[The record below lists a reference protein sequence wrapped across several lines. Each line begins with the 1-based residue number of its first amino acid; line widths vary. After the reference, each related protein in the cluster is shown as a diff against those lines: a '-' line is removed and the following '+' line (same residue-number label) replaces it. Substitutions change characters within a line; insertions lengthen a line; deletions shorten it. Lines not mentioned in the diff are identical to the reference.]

1 MMSESQALETLSRE
15 DPEAAGDAR
24 AALAWL
30 TGDEGLETISLL
42 RLQEFLWYALP
53 VKWPMSTPG
62 RVGVAK
68 ALGRLFLLAGLDRYA
83 GVCSSTGT
91 EKIINAYADG
101 HEEGIAAYTE
111 AIEESNAAPP
121 DTELLAWGSVMG
133 SQERAAYDAC
143 AAALELAFASGEL
156 SVGVR
161 GWRTRRLDIVNRWLT
176 GECFPGGPTPPD
188 TPATGEI
195 ASPQTP
201 LTPLGSHGTD
211 TWLGRISAERI
222 DAWAHGRPG
231 ERSRLARGLIP
242 RLLEPPAVPEDPLP
256 TLRWLLGRAGEGL
269 RLTAR
274 HYIAPALVTEA
285 VEEFG
290 WRDQLVGTLRQ
301 ELDVFPLHTLRGLAQ
316 TEMGAIRRRSA
327 SLVLTKT
334 GKLMTAD
341 PAARWHIGTAA
352 LIGPDD
358 GPQPDFSV
366 AVREAALM
374 VILTSGPTGYDE
386 LTKQLTDLHGV
397 EGWAAGGGRHGTG
410 LHSTGLASAVRT
422 ELYTLRHRLWAL
434 HLLGAERSFSAPLAL
449 NETGVAAARR
459 ARGGHRRL
467 HRGHRG
473 VERGPSGHRPARL
486 GLGHGPAGARRLR
499 RLRRR
504 PGTGLRL
511 RRAMRGGAR
520 LAHPADGDRQPLA
533 DRPARGRRR
542 PAGPRRPAG
551 RLRRRGRS
559 RRWST
564 GR

>member
-1 MMSESQALETLSRE
+1 MMTESQALETLTRE

-83 GVCSSTGT
+83 GVCSSPGT
-91 EKIINAYADG
+91 EKIITAYADG

-156 SVGVR
+156 SVGAR
-161 GWRTRRLDIVNRWLT
+161 GWRTRRVDIVNRWLT
-176 GECFPGGPTPPD
+176 GCPAEDLDKDAETDETGQPQDGGQ
-188 TPATGEI
+188 GN
-195 ASPQTP
+195 
-201 LTPLGSHGTD
+201 D
-211 TWLGRISAERI
+211 TWLSRISAERI

-242 RLLEPPAVPEDPLP
+242 RLLEPPAVPDDPLP
-256 TLRWLLGRAGEGL
+256 TLRWLLGHAAEGL

-301 ELDVFPLHTLRGLAQ
+301 ELDVFPLHTLRGMVQ
-316 TEMGAIRRRSA
+316 SEMGAVRRSGT

-374 VILTSGPTGYDE
+374 LILANGPTGYDE
-386 LTKQLTDLHGV
+386 LTRLLTDIHGV
-397 EGWAAGGGRHGTG
+397 EGWAARGASSGTGRHGTGLHGTG

-422 ELYTLRHRLWAL
+422 ELYSLRHRLWAL
-434 HLLGAERSFSAPLAL
+434 HLLGTERSFSAPLSL
-449 NETGVAAARR
+449 TETGVTAALSALLAR
-459 ARGGHRRL
+459 AL
-467 HRGHRG
+467 
-473 VERGPSGHRPARL
+473 RPRHHL
-486 GLGHGPAGARRLR
+486 GLG
-499 RLRRR
+499 
-504 PGTGLRL
+504 
-511 RRAMRGGAR
+511 
-520 LAHPADGDRQPLA
+520 
-533 DRPARGRRR
+533 
-542 PAGPRRPAG
+542 
-551 RLRRRGRS
+551 
-559 RRWST
+559 
-564 GR
+564 

>member
-68 ALGRLFLLAGLDRYA
+68 ALGRVFLLAGLDRYA
-83 GVCSSTGT
+83 GVCSSAGT

-156 SVGVR
+156 SVGAR
-161 GWRTRRLDIVNRWLT
+161 GWRTKRVDIVNRWLT
-176 GECFPGGPTPPD
+176 GPPTGDLDSDAEPGPALDADVEPGPALNGGGEPG
-188 TPATGEI
+188 PALDG
-195 ASPQTP
+195 SP
-201 LTPLGSHGTD
+201 GTD

-231 ERSRLARGLIP
+231 ERSRLARSLIP
-242 RLLEPPAVPEDPLP
+242 RLLEPPAVPDDPLP

-274 HYIAPALVTEA
+274 YYIAPALVTEA

-290 WRDQLVGTLRQ
+290 WRGQLVGTLRQ
-301 ELDVFPLHTLRGLAQ
+301 ELDVFPLHTLRGMAQ
-316 TEMGAIRRRSA
+316 SEMGAIRRRST

-397 EGWAAGGGRHGTG
+397 EGWAAGGTGAGRAGVGRHGTG

-422 ELYTLRHRLWAL
+422 ELYALRHRLWAL
-434 HLLGAERSFSAPLAL
+434 HLLGTERSFSAPLSL
-449 NETGVAAARR
+449 TETGVAAALSALLAR
-459 ARGGHRRL
+459 AL
-467 HRGHRG
+467 
-473 VERGPSGHRPARL
+473 RPRHHL
-486 GLGHGPAGARRLR
+486 GLG
-499 RLRRR
+499 
-504 PGTGLRL
+504 
-511 RRAMRGGAR
+511 
-520 LAHPADGDRQPLA
+520 
-533 DRPARGRRR
+533 
-542 PAGPRRPAG
+542 
-551 RLRRRGRS
+551 
-559 RRWST
+559 
-564 GR
+564 

>member
-1 MMSESQALETLSRE
+1 MMTESQALETLTRE
-15 DPEAAGDAR
+15 DPEAADDAR

-68 ALGRLFLLAGLDRYA
+68 ALGRLFLLAGMDRYA
-83 GVCSSTGT
+83 GVCSSAGT
-91 EKIINAYADG
+91 ENIITAYAEG

-121 DTELLAWGSVMG
+121 DTDLLAWGSVMG
-133 SQERAAYDAC
+133 PQERAAYDAC

-156 SVGVR
+156 CVGAR
-161 GWRTRRLDIVNRWLT
+161 GWRSRRMEIVNRWLT
-176 GECFPGGPTPPD
+176 GRPEAGDGPL
-188 TPATGEI
+188 
-195 ASPQTP
+195 ASDG
-201 LTPLGSHGTD
+201 LLAGSDAEAGLGADGLGADGLPGTD

-231 ERSRLARGLIP
+231 ERSRLARTLIP
-242 RLLEPPAVPEDPLP
+242 RLLEPPAVPDDPLP
-256 TLRWLLGRAGEGL
+256 TLRWLLGHADEGL

-274 HYIAPALVTEA
+274 HYISPALVTEA

-301 ELDVFPLHTLRGLAQ
+301 ELDVFPLHTLRGMAQ
-316 TEMGAIRRRSA
+316 SEMGAIRRSRT

-366 AVREAALM
+366 AVREAALL

-386 LTKQLTDLHGV
+386 LTRVLTDLHGV
-397 EGWAAGGGRHGTG
+397 EGWAAGGSSGRRSPGQHRTGHYGTG
-410 LHSTGLASAVRT
+410 QYGAGRTGTGLASAVRT

-449 NETGVAAARR
+449 NETGVAAALSALLAR
-459 ARGGHRRL
+459 AL
-467 HRGHRG
+467 
-473 VERGPSGHRPARL
+473 RPRHHL
-486 GLGHGPAGARRLR
+486 GLG
-499 RLRRR
+499 
-504 PGTGLRL
+504 
-511 RRAMRGGAR
+511 
-520 LAHPADGDRQPLA
+520 
-533 DRPARGRRR
+533 
-542 PAGPRRPAG
+542 
-551 RLRRRGRS
+551 
-559 RRWST
+559 
-564 GR
+564 

>member
-1 MMSESQALETLSRE
+1 MMSESQALETLTRE
-15 DPEAAGDAR
+15 DPEAAGDAK

-53 VKWPMSTPG
+53 VKWPMSTSG

-68 ALGRLFLLAGLDRYA
+68 ALGRLFTLAGLDRYA
-83 GVCSSTGT
+83 EVCSCAQT
-91 EKIINAYADG
+91 EKIITAYSDG

-133 SQERAAYDAC
+133 PQDRAAYDAC

-156 SVGVR
+156 CVGAR
-161 GWRTRRLDIVNRWLT
+161 GWRTRRMEIVNRWLT
-176 GECFPGGPTPPD
+176 GRPEAGDGPL
-188 TPATGEI
+188 ATDGLLAGSDAE
-195 ASPQTP
+195 AG
-201 LTPLGSHGTD
+201 LGAGALDADGLGADGLGADGLPGTD

-231 ERSRLARGLIP
+231 ERSRLARTLIP
-242 RLLEPPAVPEDPLP
+242 RLLEPPAVPDDPLP
-256 TLRWLLGRAGEGL
+256 TLRWLLGHADEGL

-274 HYIAPALVTEA
+274 HYISPALVTEA

-301 ELDVFPLHTLRGLAQ
+301 ELDVFPLHTLRGMAQ
-316 TEMGAIRRRSA
+316 SEMGAIRRSRT

-366 AVREAALM
+366 AVREAALL

-386 LTKQLTDLHGV
+386 LTRVLTDLHGV
-397 EGWAAGGGRHGTG
+397 EGWAAGGGSGRRAGQQRHGTG

-422 ELYTLRHRLWAL
+422 ELYALRHRLWAL
-434 HLLGAERSFSAPLAL
+434 HLLGTERSFSAPLSL
-449 NETGVAAARR
+449 TETGVAAALSALLAR
-459 ARGGHRRL
+459 AL
-467 HRGHRG
+467 
-473 VERGPSGHRPARL
+473 RPRHHL
-486 GLGHGPAGARRLR
+486 GLG
-499 RLRRR
+499 
-504 PGTGLRL
+504 
-511 RRAMRGGAR
+511 
-520 LAHPADGDRQPLA
+520 
-533 DRPARGRRR
+533 
-542 PAGPRRPAG
+542 
-551 RLRRRGRS
+551 
-559 RRWST
+559 
-564 GR
+564 

>member
-1 MMSESQALETLSRE
+1 MMTESQALETLTRE
-15 DPEAAGDAR
+15 DPEAADDAR

-30 TGDEGLETISLL
+30 TGDDGLETISLL

-62 RVGVAK
+62 RVGVAR

-83 GVCSSTGT
+83 GVCSSAGT
-91 EKIINAYADG
+91 ESIITAYAEG

-121 DTELLAWGSVMG
+121 DTDLLAWGSVMG
-133 SQERAAYDAC
+133 PQERAAYDAC
-143 AAALELAFASGEL
+143 AAALELAFAAGEL
-156 SVGVR
+156 CVGAR
-161 GWRTRRLDIVNRWLT
+161 GWRTRRMDIVNRWLT
-176 GECFPGGPTPPD
+176 GRPD
-188 TPATGEI
+188 ASEGLLDGTDMALGADGAT
-195 ASPQTP
+195 
-201 LTPLGSHGTD
+201 GTD

-231 ERSRLARGLIP
+231 ERSRLARTLIP
-242 RLLEPPAVPEDPLP
+242 RLLEPPAVPDDPLP
-256 TLRWLLGRAGEGL
+256 TLAWLLGHAGQGL

-301 ELDVFPLHTLRGLAQ
+301 ELDVFPLHTLRGMAQ
-316 TEMGAIRRRSA
+316 SEMGAVRRSRT

-366 AVREAALM
+366 AVREAALL

-386 LTKQLTDLHGV
+386 LTRVLTDLHGV
-397 EGWAAGGGRHGTG
+397 EGWAAGGTGRHGTG
-410 LHSTGLASAVRT
+410 QYGGGRSGAGLASAVRT
-422 ELYTLRHRLWAL
+422 ELYALRHRLWAL

-449 NETGVAAARR
+449 TETGVAAALSALLAR
-459 ARGGHRRL
+459 AL
-467 HRGHRG
+467 
-473 VERGPSGHRPARL
+473 RPRHHL
-486 GLGHGPAGARRLR
+486 GLG
-499 RLRRR
+499 
-504 PGTGLRL
+504 
-511 RRAMRGGAR
+511 
-520 LAHPADGDRQPLA
+520 
-533 DRPARGRRR
+533 
-542 PAGPRRPAG
+542 
-551 RLRRRGRS
+551 
-559 RRWST
+559 
-564 GR
+564 

>member
-1 MMSESQALETLSRE
+1 MMTESQALETLTRE

-68 ALGRLFLLAGLDRYA
+68 ALSRLFLLAGLDRYA
-83 GVCSSTGT
+83 RVCSSPCT
-91 EKIINAYADG
+91 ERIITAYADG

-133 SQERAAYDAC
+133 SQERAASEAC

-156 SVGVR
+156 SAGAR
-161 GWRTRRLDIVNRWLT
+161 GWRSKRVDIVNRWLT
-176 GECFPGGPTPPD
+176 DHPEITVSPLADGGP
-188 TPATGEI
+188 GN
-195 ASPQTP
+195 
-201 LTPLGSHGTD
+201 D
-211 TWLGRISAERI
+211 TWLSRISAERI

-242 RLLEPPAVPEDPLP
+242 RLLEPPAVPDDPLP
-256 TLRWLLGRAGEGL
+256 TLGWLLGHADEGM

-274 HYIAPALVTEA
+274 NYIAPALVAEA
-285 VEEFG
+285 VDTFG

-301 ELDVFPLHTLRGLAQ
+301 ELDVFPLHTLRGMAQ
-316 TEMGAIRRRSA
+316 TEMGAIRRRRTT
-327 SLVLTKT
+327 LVLTKT

-366 AVREAALM
+366 AVREAALL

-386 LTKQLTDLHGV
+386 LTRVLTDIHGV
-397 EGWAAGGGRHGTG
+397 EGWATGAGTGRSGAGQHTSGQHGTG
-410 LHSTGLASAVRT
+410 QHGTGQHGNGLASAVRT

-434 HLLGAERSFSAPLAL
+434 HLLGDERRFSAPISLT
-449 NETGVAAARR
+449 ETGVAAALSALLAR
-459 ARGGHRRL
+459 AL
-467 HRGHRG
+467 
-473 VERGPSGHRPARL
+473 RPRHHL
-486 GLGHGPAGARRLR
+486 GLG
-499 RLRRR
+499 
-504 PGTGLRL
+504 
-511 RRAMRGGAR
+511 
-520 LAHPADGDRQPLA
+520 
-533 DRPARGRRR
+533 
-542 PAGPRRPAG
+542 
-551 RLRRRGRS
+551 
-559 RRWST
+559 
-564 GR
+564 

>member
-83 GVCSSTGT
+83 GVCSSAGT

-156 SVGVR
+156 SVGAR
-161 GWRTRRLDIVNRWLT
+161 GWRTKRVNIVNRWLCLPGGT
-176 GECFPGGPTPPD
+176 SFPGGTTPPDPPEHGGAPRPPTPP
-188 TPATGEI
+188 
-195 ASPQTP
+195 SPP
-201 LTPLGSHGTD
+201 SD

-231 ERSRLARGLIP
+231 ERSRLARSLIP
-242 RLLEPPAVPEDPLP
+242 RLLEPPAVPDDPLP
-256 TLRWLLGRAGEGL
+256 TLRWLLGRADEGL

-301 ELDVFPLHTLRGLAQ
+301 ELDVFPLHTLRGMAQ
-316 TEMGAIRRRSA
+316 TEMGAIRRRST

-397 EGWAAGGGRHGTG
+397 EGWAAGGGAGAGRAGGGRHGTG

-422 ELYTLRHRLWAL
+422 ELYALRHRLWAL
-434 HLLGAERSFSAPLAL
+434 HLLGTERSFSAPLSL
-449 NETGVAAARR
+449 TETGVAAALSALLAR
-459 ARGGHRRL
+459 AL
-467 HRGHRG
+467 
-473 VERGPSGHRPARL
+473 RPRHHL
-486 GLGHGPAGARRLR
+486 GLG
-499 RLRRR
+499 
-504 PGTGLRL
+504 
-511 RRAMRGGAR
+511 
-520 LAHPADGDRQPLA
+520 
-533 DRPARGRRR
+533 
-542 PAGPRRPAG
+542 
-551 RLRRRGRS
+551 
-559 RRWST
+559 
-564 GR
+564 

>member
-1 MMSESQALETLSRE
+1 MMTESQALETLTRE
-15 DPEAAGDAR
+15 DPEAAGDAK

-68 ALGRLFLLAGLDRYA
+68 ALGRLFMLAGLDRYA

-91 EKIINAYADG
+91 ENIITAYADG

-156 SVGVR
+156 SAGAR
-161 GWRTRRLDIVNRWLT
+161 GWRTRRVDIVNRWLT
-176 GECFPGGPTPPD
+176 GRPEISAAPPVGEDD
-188 TPATGEI
+188 TGYMHDGAP
-195 ASPQTP
+195 
-201 LTPLGSHGTD
+201 GTD

-242 RLLEPPAVPEDPLP
+242 RLLEPPVLPADPLP
-256 TLRWLLGRAGEGL
+256 TLRWLLSHADEGM

-274 HYIAPALVTEA
+274 HYIAPALVAEA
-285 VEEFG
+285 VDTFG

-301 ELDVFPLHTLRGLAQ
+301 ELDVFPLHTLRGMAQ
-316 TEMGAIRRRSA
+316 SEMGAIRRSRT

-374 VILTSGPTGYDE
+374 VILTSGPTGYDD
-386 LTKQLTDLHGV
+386 LTRLLTDIHGV
-397 EGWAAGGGRHGTG
+397 EGWASAG
-410 LHSTGLASAVRT
+410 STGLASAVRT

-434 HLLGAERSFSAPLAL
+434 HLLGAERSFTAPLSL
-449 NETGVAAARR
+449 TDTGVTAALSALLARALR
-459 ARGGHRRL
+459 PRHHL
-467 HRGHRG
+467 
-473 VERGPSGHRPARL
+473 GPG
-486 GLGHGPAGARRLR
+486 
-499 RLRRR
+499 
-504 PGTGLRL
+504 
-511 RRAMRGGAR
+511 
-520 LAHPADGDRQPLA
+520 
-533 DRPARGRRR
+533 
-542 PAGPRRPAG
+542 
-551 RLRRRGRS
+551 
-559 RRWST
+559 
-564 GR
+564 

>member
-1 MMSESQALETLSRE
+1 MMTESQALETLTRE

-83 GVCSSTGT
+83 GVCCSAVT
-91 EKIINAYADG
+91 EKIITAYADG

-156 SVGVR
+156 SVGGR
-161 GWRTRRLDIVNRWLT
+161 GWRIKRVEIVNRWLT
-176 GECFPGGPTPPD
+176 GR
-188 TPATGEI
+188 PAEDLENGTETGQ
-195 ASPQTP
+195 AHDGAA
-201 LTPLGSHGTD
+201 GSD

-231 ERSRLARGLIP
+231 ERSRLARVLIP
-242 RLLEPPAVPEDPLP
+242 RLLEPPAVPDDPLP
-256 TLRWLLGRAGEGL
+256 TLRWLLGHAGEGL

-285 VEEFG
+285 VDMFG

-301 ELDVFPLHTLRGLAQ
+301 ELDVFPLHTLRGMAQ
-316 TEMGAIRRRSA
+316 SEMGAIRRSRT

-374 VILTSGPTGYDE
+374 LILTNGPTGYDE
-386 LTKQLTDLHGV
+386 LTRLLTDIHGV
-397 EGWAAGGGRHGTG
+397 EGWAARGGISSGPGR
-410 LHSTGLASAVRT
+410 HSTGLASAVRT
-422 ELYTLRHRLWAL
+422 ELYALRHRLWAL
-434 HLLGAERSFSAPLAL
+434 HLLGTERSFSAPLSL
-449 NETGVAAARR
+449 TETGVAAALSALLAR
-459 ARGGHRRL
+459 AL
-467 HRGHRG
+467 
-473 VERGPSGHRPARL
+473 RPRHHL
-486 GLGHGPAGARRLR
+486 GLG
-499 RLRRR
+499 
-504 PGTGLRL
+504 
-511 RRAMRGGAR
+511 
-520 LAHPADGDRQPLA
+520 
-533 DRPARGRRR
+533 
-542 PAGPRRPAG
+542 
-551 RLRRRGRS
+551 
-559 RRWST
+559 
-564 GR
+564 

>member
-1 MMSESQALETLSRE
+1 MMTESQALEVLSRE

-62 RVGVAK
+62 RVGVAR

-83 GVCSSTGT
+83 GVCSSPGT
-91 EKIINAYADG
+91 EKIITAYAGG
-101 HEEGIAAYTE
+101 HEDGIAAYTE
-111 AIEESNAAPP
+111 GIEESNAAPP

-133 SQERAAYDAC
+133 PQERAAYDAC

-156 SVGVR
+156 SVGAR
-161 GWRTRRLDIVNRWLT
+161 GWRTKRVDIVNRWLT
-176 GECFPGGPTPPD
+176 GRPAEDLEAGL
-188 TPATGEI
+188 ATGQPLNG
-195 ASPQTP
+195 SP
-201 LTPLGSHGTD
+201 GTD

-242 RLLEPPAVPEDPLP
+242 RLLEPPAVPDDPLP
-256 TLRWLLGRAGEGL
+256 TLRWLLGHADEGL

-274 HYIAPALVTEA
+274 YYIAPALVTEA
-285 VEEFG
+285 VDTFG

-301 ELDVFPLHTLRGLAQ
+301 ELDVFPLHTLRGMAQ
-316 TEMGAIRRRSA
+316 SEMGAIRRSRT

-366 AVREAALM
+366 AVREAALL

-386 LTKQLTDLHGV
+386 LTRQLTDIHGV
-397 EGWAAGGGRHGTG
+397 EGWAAGGGTSSGA
-410 LHSTGLASAVRT
+410 GLASAVRT
-422 ELYTLRHRLWAL
+422 ELYALRQRLWAL
-434 HLLGAERSFSAPLAL
+434 HLLATERSFNAPMSLT
-449 NETGVAAARR
+449 ETGVAAALSALLAR
-459 ARGGHRRL
+459 AL
-467 HRGHRG
+467 
-473 VERGPSGHRPARL
+473 RPRHHL
-486 GLGHGPAGARRLR
+486 GLG
-499 RLRRR
+499 
-504 PGTGLRL
+504 
-511 RRAMRGGAR
+511 
-520 LAHPADGDRQPLA
+520 
-533 DRPARGRRR
+533 
-542 PAGPRRPAG
+542 
-551 RLRRRGRS
+551 
-559 RRWST
+559 
-564 GR
+564 

>member
-83 GVCSSTGT
+83 GVCSSAGT
-91 EKIINAYADG
+91 EKIITAYADG

-156 SVGVR
+156 SVGTR
-161 GWRTRRLDIVNRWLT
+161 GWRTKRVDIVNRWLT
-176 GECFPGGPTPPD
+176 GRPAGDLPVDLPAGDLDGGL
-188 TPATGEI
+188 PAGDLDGGLPAGDLDGGAELGQ
-195 ASPQTP
+195 AQDGSP
-201 LTPLGSHGTD
+201 GTD

-231 ERSRLARGLIP
+231 ERSRLARELIP
-242 RLLEPPAVPEDPLP
+242 RLLELPAVPDDPLP
-256 TLRWLLGRAGEGL
+256 TLRWLLGRAREGL

-301 ELDVFPLHTLRGLAQ
+301 ELDVFPLHTLRGMAQ
-316 TEMGAIRRRSA
+316 SEMGAIRRRSTT
-327 SLVLTKT
+327 LVLTKT

-397 EGWAAGGGRHGTG
+397 EGWAAAGGAGSGRAGSGRHGTG

-422 ELYTLRHRLWAL
+422 ELYALRHRLWAL
-434 HLLGAERSFSAPLAL
+434 HLLGTERSFSAPLSL
-449 NETGVAAARR
+449 TETGVAAALSALLAR
-459 ARGGHRRL
+459 AL
-467 HRGHRG
+467 
-473 VERGPSGHRPARL
+473 RPRHHL
-486 GLGHGPAGARRLR
+486 GLG
-499 RLRRR
+499 
-504 PGTGLRL
+504 
-511 RRAMRGGAR
+511 
-520 LAHPADGDRQPLA
+520 
-533 DRPARGRRR
+533 
-542 PAGPRRPAG
+542 
-551 RLRRRGRS
+551 
-559 RRWST
+559 
-564 GR
+564 

>member
-30 TGDEGLETISLL
+30 TGDEGLEAISLL

-68 ALGRLFLLAGLDRYA
+68 ALGRVFLLAGLDRYA
-83 GVCSSTGT
+83 GVCSSAGT

-156 SVGVR
+156 SVGAR
-161 GWRTRRLDIVNRWLT
+161 GWRTKRVDIVNRWLT
-176 GECFPGGPTPPD
+176 GRPTGDLDGDAEPGLALDADAEPGL
-188 TPATGEI
+188 ALNGGGELGQ
-195 ASPQTP
+195 ALDGSP
-201 LTPLGSHGTD
+201 GTD

-242 RLLEPPAVPEDPLP
+242 RLLEPPAVPDDPLP

-274 HYIAPALVTEA
+274 YYIAPALVTEA

-301 ELDVFPLHTLRGLAQ
+301 ELDVFPLHTLRGMAQ
-316 TEMGAIRRRSA
+316 SEMGAIRRRST

-358 GPQPDFSV
+358 GPQPDFPV

-374 VILTSGPTGYDE
+374 LILTNGPTGYDE
-386 LTKQLTDLHGV
+386 LTRLLTDIHGV
-397 EGWAAGGGRHGTG
+397 EGWAASSGPGR

-422 ELYTLRHRLWAL
+422 ELYALRHRLWAL
-434 HLLGAERSFSAPLAL
+434 HLLGTERSFSAPLSL
-449 NETGVAAARR
+449 TETGVAAALSALLAR
-459 ARGGHRRL
+459 AL
-467 HRGHRG
+467 
-473 VERGPSGHRPARL
+473 RPRHHL
-486 GLGHGPAGARRLR
+486 GLG
-499 RLRRR
+499 
-504 PGTGLRL
+504 
-511 RRAMRGGAR
+511 
-520 LAHPADGDRQPLA
+520 
-533 DRPARGRRR
+533 
-542 PAGPRRPAG
+542 
-551 RLRRRGRS
+551 
-559 RRWST
+559 
-564 GR
+564 

>member
-1 MMSESQALETLSRE
+1 MMTESQALETLTRE
-15 DPEAAGDAR
+15 DPEAAGDAK

-68 ALGRLFLLAGLDRYA
+68 ALGRLFTLAGLDRYA
-83 GVCSSTGT
+83 DVCSCAET
-91 EKIINAYADG
+91 EKIINAYSDG

-133 SQERAAYDAC
+133 PQERAAYDAC

-156 SVGVR
+156 SVGAR
-161 GWRTRRLDIVNRWLT
+161 GWRTKRMDIVNRWLT
-176 GECFPGGPTPPD
+176 GRTDISGSSVS
-188 TPATGEI
+188 PAD
-195 ASPQTP
+195 ASGVHDGA
-201 LTPLGSHGTD
+201 LGTD

-242 RLLEPPAVPEDPLP
+242 RLLEPPALPDDPLP
-256 TLRWLLGRAGEGL
+256 TLRWLLSHADEGL

-285 VEEFG
+285 VDTFG

-301 ELDVFPLHTLRGLAQ
+301 ELDVFPLHTLRGMAQ
-316 TEMGAIRRRSA
+316 SEMGAIRRSRST
-327 SLVLTKT
+327 LVLTKT

-374 VILTSGPTGYDE
+374 VILTTGPTGYDE
-386 LTKQLTDLHGV
+386 LTRLLTDIHGM
-397 EGWAAGGGRHGTG
+397 EGWASGARTGTTG
-410 LHSTGLASAVRT
+410 TTGLAGAVRG

-434 HLLGAERSFSAPLAL
+434 GLLGTERAFTAPLSL
-449 NETGVAAARR
+449 TDTGIAAALSALLAR
-459 ARGGHRRL
+459 AL
-467 HRGHRG
+467 
-473 VERGPSGHRPARL
+473 RPRHHL
-486 GLGHGPAGARRLR
+486 GFG
-499 RLRRR
+499 
-504 PGTGLRL
+504 
-511 RRAMRGGAR
+511 
-520 LAHPADGDRQPLA
+520 
-533 DRPARGRRR
+533 
-542 PAGPRRPAG
+542 
-551 RLRRRGRS
+551 
-559 RRWST
+559 
-564 GR
+564 

>member
-83 GVCSSTGT
+83 GVCASACT
-91 EKIINAYADG
+91 EKIITAYADG

-156 SVGVR
+156 SVGAR
-161 GWRTRRLDIVNRWLT
+161 GWRTKRVDIVNRWLT
-176 GECFPGGPTPPD
+176 GRPTGDLDGDAELGRALDAEADADADCDAEPGLALNGG
-188 TPATGEI
+188 GELGH
-195 ASPQTP
+195 ALDGSP
-201 LTPLGSHGTD
+201 GTD

-242 RLLEPPAVPEDPLP
+242 RLLEPPAVPDDPLP

-274 HYIAPALVTEA
+274 YYIPPALVTEA

-301 ELDVFPLHTLRGLAQ
+301 ELDVFPLHTLRGMAQ
-316 TEMGAIRRRSA
+316 TEMGAIRRRST

-397 EGWAAGGGRHGTG
+397 EGWAAGGMGAGRAGAGRHGTG

-422 ELYTLRHRLWAL
+422 ELYALRHRLWAL
-434 HLLGAERSFSAPLAL
+434 HLLGTERSFSAPLSL
-449 NETGVAAARR
+449 TETGVAAALSALLAR
-459 ARGGHRRL
+459 AL
-467 HRGHRG
+467 
-473 VERGPSGHRPARL
+473 RPRHHL
-486 GLGHGPAGARRLR
+486 GLG
-499 RLRRR
+499 
-504 PGTGLRL
+504 
-511 RRAMRGGAR
+511 
-520 LAHPADGDRQPLA
+520 
-533 DRPARGRRR
+533 
-542 PAGPRRPAG
+542 
-551 RLRRRGRS
+551 
-559 RRWST
+559 
-564 GR
+564 

>member
-83 GVCSSTGT
+83 GVCASAGT

-156 SVGVR
+156 SVGAR
-161 GWRTRRLDIVNRWLT
+161 GWRTKRVDIVNRWLT
-176 GECFPGGPTPPD
+176 GECYPAGTTLPD
-188 TPATGEI
+188 PPATGGMS
-195 ASPQTP
+195 SPQTP
-201 LTPLGSHGTD
+201 LDGSPGTD

-301 ELDVFPLHTLRGLAQ
+301 ELDVFPLHTLRGMAQ
-316 TEMGAIRRRSA
+316 TEMGAIRRRST

-366 AVREAALM
+366 AVREAALL

-397 EGWAAGGGRHGTG
+397 EGWAAGGAGAGRVGAGRHGTG

-422 ELYTLRHRLWAL
+422 ELYALRHRLWAL
-434 HLLGAERSFSAPLAL
+434 HLLGTERSFSAPLSL
-449 NETGVAAARR
+449 TETGVAAALSALLAR
-459 ARGGHRRL
+459 AL
-467 HRGHRG
+467 
-473 VERGPSGHRPARL
+473 RPRHHL
-486 GLGHGPAGARRLR
+486 GLG
-499 RLRRR
+499 
-504 PGTGLRL
+504 
-511 RRAMRGGAR
+511 
-520 LAHPADGDRQPLA
+520 
-533 DRPARGRRR
+533 
-542 PAGPRRPAG
+542 
-551 RLRRRGRS
+551 
-559 RRWST
+559 
-564 GR
+564 

>member
-1 MMSESQALETLSRE
+1 MMTESQALETLTRE

-53 VKWPMSTPG
+53 AKWPMSTSG

-83 GVCSSTGT
+83 GVCSSAGT
-91 EKIINAYADG
+91 ERIIIAYEDG
-101 HEEGIAAYTE
+101 HERGITAYTE

-133 SQERAAYDAC
+133 AQERAAYDAC

-156 SVGVR
+156 CAGAR
-161 GWRTRRLDIVNRWLT
+161 GWRTRRVDIVNRWLT
-176 GECFPGGPTPPD
+176 GRPEIPVARPAGGPDTGRPPGAARD
-188 TPATGEI
+188 GGPGN
-195 ASPQTP
+195 
-201 LTPLGSHGTD
+201 D

-231 ERSRLARGLIP
+231 ERSRLASALIP
-242 RLLEPPAVPEDPLP
+242 RLLEPPAVPDDPLP
-256 TLRWLLGRAGEGL
+256 TLRWLLSHAGEGL

-301 ELDVFPLHTLRGLAQ
+301 ELDVFPLHTLRGMAQ
-316 TEMGAIRRRSA
+316 SEMGAIRRSRA

-334 GKLMTAD
+334 GRLMTAD

-358 GPQPDFSV
+358 GPQPDFQV
-366 AVREAALM
+366 AVREAALL

-386 LTKQLTDLHGV
+386 LTRMLTDIHGM
-397 EGWAAGGGRHGTG
+397 EGWAAGNG
-410 LHSTGLASAVRT
+410 TGLASAVRT

-449 NETGVAAARR
+449 TETGVAAALSALLAR
-459 ARGGHRRL
+459 AL
-467 HRGHRG
+467 
-473 VERGPSGHRPARL
+473 RPRHHL
-486 GLGHGPAGARRLR
+486 GLG
-499 RLRRR
+499 
-504 PGTGLRL
+504 
-511 RRAMRGGAR
+511 
-520 LAHPADGDRQPLA
+520 
-533 DRPARGRRR
+533 
-542 PAGPRRPAG
+542 
-551 RLRRRGRS
+551 
-559 RRWST
+559 
-564 GR
+564 

>member
-1 MMSESQALETLSRE
+1 MMTESQALETLTRE
-15 DPEAAGDAR
+15 DPEAADDAR

-30 TGDEGLETISLL
+30 TGDDGLETISLL

-83 GVCSSTGT
+83 GVCSSAGT
-91 EKIINAYADG
+91 ENIITAYADG

-121 DTELLAWGSVMG
+121 DTDLLAWGSVMG
-133 SQERAAYDAC
+133 PQERAAYDAC

-156 SVGVR
+156 CVGAR
-161 GWRTRRLDIVNRWLT
+161 GWRTRRMDIVNRWLT
-176 GECFPGGPTPPD
+176 GRPD
-188 TPATGEI
+188 
-195 ASPQTP
+195 ASEGLLDGTDAA
-201 LTPLGSHGTD
+201 LGADGAPGTD

-231 ERSRLARGLIP
+231 ERSRLARTLIP
-242 RLLEPPAVPEDPLP
+242 RLLEPPAVPDDPLP
-256 TLRWLLGRAGEGL
+256 TLRWLLGHAGQGL

-301 ELDVFPLHTLRGLAQ
+301 ELDVFPLHTLRGMAQ
-316 TEMGAIRRRSA
+316 SEMGAVRRSRT

-366 AVREAALM
+366 AVREAALL

-386 LTKQLTDLHGV
+386 LTRVLTDLHGV
-397 EGWAAGGGRHGTG
+397 EGWAAGGTGRHGTG
-410 LHSTGLASAVRT
+410 HYGGGRNGTGLASAVR
-422 ELYTLRHRLWAL
+422 YRAL
-434 HLLGAERSFSAPLAL
+434 HAPA
-449 NETGVAAARR
+449 
-459 ARGGHRRL
+459 
-467 HRGHRG
+467 
-473 VERGPSGHRPARL
+473 PAV
-486 GLGHGPAGARRLR
+486 GPA
-499 RLRRR
+499 
-504 PGTGLRL
+504 
-511 RRAMRGGAR
+511 
-520 LAHPADGDRQPLA
+520 
-533 DRPARGRRR
+533 
-542 PAGPRRPAG
+542 PAG
-551 RLRRRGRS
+551 RRAQLQRAAGADRDRCGRGAVRAARPGAAAAAPPGSRVAARLRS
-559 RRWST
+559 RSQVSPRSAGSSRCSSRPAWWRPRGT
-564 GR
+564 R

>member
-1 MMSESQALETLSRE
+1 MMTESQALEVLSRE

-62 RVGVAK
+62 RVGVAR
-68 ALGRLFLLAGLDRYA
+68 ALGRLFVLAGLDRYA

-91 EKIINAYADG
+91 EKIITAYADG

-133 SQERAAYDAC
+133 PQERAAYDAC

-156 SVGVR
+156 SSGAR
-161 GWRTRRLDIVNRWLT
+161 GWRTKRVDIVNRWLT
-176 GECFPGGPTPPD
+176 GRLAADLEGLEPGQAFDGA
-188 TPATGEI
+188 PA
-195 ASPQTP
+195 
-201 LTPLGSHGTD
+201 TD

-242 RLLEPPAVPEDPLP
+242 RLLEPPAVPDDPLP
-256 TLRWLLGRAGEGL
+256 TLRWLLGHAGEGL

-274 HYIAPALVTEA
+274 HYIAPTLVTEA
-285 VEEFG
+285 VDTFG

-301 ELDVFPLHTLRGLAQ
+301 ELDVFPLHTLRGMAQ
-316 TEMGAIRRRSA
+316 SEMGAIRRSRA

-366 AVREAALM
+366 AVREAGLM
-374 VILTSGPTGYDE
+374 VILTNGPTGYEE
-386 LTKQLTDLHGV
+386 LTRQLTDIHGV
-397 EGWAAGGGRHGTG
+397 EGWAAAGGTSSGA
-410 LHSTGLASAVRT
+410 GLASAVRS
-422 ELYTLRHRLWAL
+422 ELHALRQRLWAL
-434 HLLGAERSFSAPLAL
+434 HLLATERSFSAPLSL
-449 NETGVAAARR
+449 TETGVAAALSALLAR
-459 ARGGHRRL
+459 ALRPRHHLG
-467 HRGHRG
+467 
-473 VERGPSGHRPARL
+473 SG
-486 GLGHGPAGARRLR
+486 
-499 RLRRR
+499 
-504 PGTGLRL
+504 
-511 RRAMRGGAR
+511 
-520 LAHPADGDRQPLA
+520 
-533 DRPARGRRR
+533 
-542 PAGPRRPAG
+542 
-551 RLRRRGRS
+551 
-559 RRWST
+559 
-564 GR
+564 

>member
-1 MMSESQALETLSRE
+1 MMTESQALETLARE
-15 DPEAAGDAR
+15 DPEAAGDAK

-68 ALGRLFLLAGLDRYA
+68 ALGRLFTLAGLDRYA
-83 GVCSSTGT
+83 EVCASADT
-91 EKIINAYADG
+91 EKIITAYSDG

-133 SQERAAYDAC
+133 PQERAAYDAC

-156 SVGVR
+156 CAGAR
-161 GWRTRRLDIVNRWLT
+161 GWRTKRMEIVNRWLT
-176 GECFPGGPTPPD
+176 GRADAPGT
-188 TPATGEI
+188 E
-195 ASPQTP
+195 ASVIHE
-201 LTPLGSHGTD
+201 GAFGTD

-222 DAWAHGRPG
+222 DAWSHGRPG

-242 RLLEPPAVPEDPLP
+242 RLLEPPALPDDPLP
-256 TLRWLLGRAGEGL
+256 TLRWLLCHADEGL

-274 HYIAPALVTEA
+274 HYISPALVTEA
-285 VEEFG
+285 VDTFG

-301 ELDVFPLHTLRGLAQ
+301 ELDVFPLHTLRGMAQ
-316 TEMGAIRRRSA
+316 SEMGAIRRSRS

-374 VILTSGPTGYDE
+374 VILTSGPTGYDD
-386 LTKQLTDLHGV
+386 LTRLLTDMHGV
-397 EGWAAGGGRHGTG
+397 EGWASVGRTG
-410 LHSTGLASAVRT
+410 STGSTGTSGLGGAVRT

-434 HLLGAERSFSAPLAL
+434 GLLGTERSFTAPLSL
-449 NETGVAAARR
+449 TETGVAAALSALLAR
-459 ARGGHRRL
+459 AL
-467 HRGHRG
+467 
-473 VERGPSGHRPARL
+473 RPRHHL
-486 GLGHGPAGARRLR
+486 GF
-499 RLRRR
+499 
-504 PGTGLRL
+504 
-511 RRAMRGGAR
+511 
-520 LAHPADGDRQPLA
+520 
-533 DRPARGRRR
+533 
-542 PAGPRRPAG
+542 
-551 RLRRRGRS
+551 S
-559 RRWST
+559 
-564 GR
+564 